1 MRSRNEFGMTQC
13 DKKDQTLFEKKNNAT
28 RICSQLTLL
37 TVEVGGFLGRC
48 PKPCPRRKG
57 FKGKETAG
65 FGLRAGSFPL
75 VK

>member
-1 MRSRNEFGMTQC
+1 MDDFFFHA
-13 DKKDQTLFEKKNNAT
+13 DLFAANAT
-28 RICSQLTLL
+28 HFYFS
-37 TVEVGGFLGRC
+37 EAGEFLGRR